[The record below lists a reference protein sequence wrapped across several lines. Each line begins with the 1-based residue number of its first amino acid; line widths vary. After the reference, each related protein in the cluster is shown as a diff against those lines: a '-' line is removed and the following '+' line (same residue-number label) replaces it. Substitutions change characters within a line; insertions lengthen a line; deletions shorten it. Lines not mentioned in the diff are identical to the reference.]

1 MISKTRINQIMQEKV
16 KKLLGIAL
24 HTYFK
29 VITNLFNQNNHR
41 KRHNAGFSALLLH
54 YGSFNMIFENTKAAE
69 ILIVEGHFNKWIRF
83 DQSLNVWRFLLQN
96 AIVFLHITNLM
107 RLLEFVLDGVADS
120 GVAVLAMETL
130 SAIGKNIIGMNQA
143 L

>member
-1 MISKTRINQIMQEKV
+1 MQEKV

-24 HTYFK
+24 HTYFE
-29 VITNLFNQNNHR
+29 VITNLFNQNYHR
-41 KRHNAGFSALLLH
+41 KRHNTRFSTLLLH
-54 YGSFNMIFENTKAAE
+54 YGSFNMIFKNAKAAE
-69 ILIVEGHFNKWIRF
+69 ILIVEGHFYKWIRF
-83 DQSLNVWRFLLQN
+83 DQSLNIWGLLLQN
-96 AIVFLHITNLM
+96 TIVFLHVTNFM
-107 RLLEFVLDGVADS
+107 RFFKLVLDCVADS